1 MPTTTRDR
9 TEELRALEELWAAP
23 AAGELQAPSR
33 RLPLVPGALVAGG
46 WATFFFVALTFQ
58 PAPEPGMTWP
68 VWATAV
74 SFAQLGLLLGA
85 AAVGPMFSRIGF
97 AAATLAGPLGIV
109 LAVNCR
115 ASEHHLGNW
124 WLVELAAAVALTG
137 LAAIGL
143 AQRFR
148 TRV

>member
-1 MPTTTRDR
+1 
-9 TEELRALEELWAAP
+9 
-23 AAGELQAPSR
+23 
-33 RLPLVPGALVAGG
+33 
-46 WATFFFVALTFQ
+46 
-58 PAPEPGMTWP
+58 MTWP

-74 SFAQLGLLLGA
+74 SLAQLGLLLGA

-97 AAATLAGPLGIV
+97 AAATLAGPLGIA

-137 LAAIGL
+137 LAAVGL
-143 AQRFR
+143 AQRLR
-148 TRV
+148 R

>member
-46 WATFFFVALTFQ
+46 WATFFFVALAFQ

>member
-33 RLPLVPGALVAGG
+33 RFPLVPGALVAGG

-58 PAPEPGMTWP
+58 PAP
-68 VWATAV
+68 
-74 SFAQLGLLLGA
+74 
-85 AAVGPMFSRIGF
+85 GF
-97 AAATLAGPLGIV
+97 AAATLAGPLGIA

-137 LAAIGL
+137 LAAVGL
-143 AQRFR
+143 AQRLR
-148 TRV
+148 R